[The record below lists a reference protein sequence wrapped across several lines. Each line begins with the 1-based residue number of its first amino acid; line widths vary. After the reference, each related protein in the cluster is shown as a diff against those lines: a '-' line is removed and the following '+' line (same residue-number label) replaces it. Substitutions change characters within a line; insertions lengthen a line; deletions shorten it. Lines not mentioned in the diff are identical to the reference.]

1 MEMLIMISA
10 CKGGSSKSITGE
22 PDRRSPHELG
32 MAS

>member
-1 MEMLIMISA
+1 MISA

-22 PDRRSPHELG
+22 PDRRSLRELG